1 MRACIVDVVF
11 CIIIHLSN
19 SIDGSQL
26 THSQLVD
33 NSYAYHDLDMSHDN
47 YGSDDEIDLFIPTLT
62 DHSSNSNTQDTNVSS
77 LPSHPSSPLNNSSY
91 HPPYILQ
98 SHPTSPISPA
108 SPTLP
113 TTQHLHD
120 TSSPL
125 SSSSIHLKR
134 SRPIALSPLSPTFI
148 HYNKKYKNNSNNV
161 YDSANAF
168 NIHDNVEDTN
178 NNTYIS

>member
-33 NSYAYHDLDMSHDN
+33 NSYAYHDIDMSHDN

-77 LPSHPSSPLNNSSY
+77 LPSHPSSPLNNPSY
-91 HPPYILQ
+91 HPSYILQ

-113 TTQHLHD
+113 TQHQHD

-125 SSSSIHLKR
+125 SSSVHLKR
-134 SRPIALSPLSPTFI
+134 SRPIALTPLSPTFI
-148 HYNKKYKNNSNNV
+148 HSNKIYKNNSNNV
-161 YDSANAF
+161 YDSANVF
-168 NIHDNVEDTN
+168 NIPDNVEDAN